1 MSDELYGKTA
11 LVTGAA
17 SGIGLAA
24 SELFA
29 DQGAMVI
36 VADINLAI
44 AQEVASNIVANGGQ
58 SKALYVDV
66 GDPVSVASL
75 FSQIKQQSSRLDAA
89 FNNAGVSDSQC
100 SGSFPRTAPASS

>member
-29 DQGAMVI
+29 DQGATVI
-36 VADINLAI
+36 VADINAR
-44 AQEVASNIVANGGQ
+44 QSPDGGQ
-58 SKALYVDV
+58 
-66 GDPVSVASL
+66 
-75 FSQIKQQSSRLDAA
+75 
-89 FNNAGVSDSQC
+89 
-100 SGSFPRTAPASS
+100 